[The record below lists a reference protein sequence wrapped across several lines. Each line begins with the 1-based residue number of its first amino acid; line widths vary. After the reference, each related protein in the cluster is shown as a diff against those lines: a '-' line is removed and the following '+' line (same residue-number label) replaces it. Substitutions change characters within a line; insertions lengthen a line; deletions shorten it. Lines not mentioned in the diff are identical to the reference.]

1 MVDQLGQ
8 SHFELLILLFFSLL
22 ELTISLVISFL
33 LFFKFLSL
41 SVHFF
46 LVDSIQER
54 ELFTAFTL
62 DIKGLILQL
71 TLVVSK
77 VVLLVS

>member
-22 ELTISLVISFL
+22 ELTISLVISFF

-46 LVDSIQER
+46 LVDSVKER

-71 TLVVSK
+71 TLMVSK

>member
-33 LFFKFLSL
+33 LFFKLLSL

-46 LVDSIQER
+46 LVDSVKER

-62 DIKGLILQL
+62 DIKGLIL
-71 TLVVSK
+71 
-77 VVLLVS
+77 